1 MKLYG
6 CIPGADPFD
15 TAGPGFGVG
24 LGNFDG
30 VHLGHTALLDE
41 LKKQCGEHGIPSV
54 VYTFE
59 NHPANVLFPEQPTE
73 LIISNIKKAAIMKE
87 KGIDG
92 IYFEH
97 FNNAYAAMD
106 TEEFAK
112 KILKEKLNARVVVV
126 GHNYSFAKAGTG
138 SPEILKQLGEIY
150 GFKTVVIP
158 PVTVEGEVVS
168 STLLRSVVKNGD
180 VERYFLYTGRRY
192 SIPGVVEYGRR
203 IGRKLGFPTANI
215 LPRDG
220 FALPESGVYI
230 TETGIGG
237 KLYGGITN
245 IGSNPTFGA
254 GRTTVETHLF
264 HYNENLYGQNIEV
277 FFIKKLR
284 GEIVFRSPEELAERV
299 HRDMKTASDY
309 FEEKNRDKILS

>member
-15 TAGPGFGVG
+15 AEETGIGVG

-30 VHLGHTALLDE
+30 VHVGHAALLDE
-41 LKKQCGEHGIPSV
+41 LRTQCAAYGIPSV

-59 NHPANVLFPEQPTE
+59 NHPANVLFPEHRTE
-73 LIISNIKKAAIMKE
+73 LIISNAKKAALIKE

-97 FNNAYAAMD
+97 FDRAYASMD
-106 TEEFAK
+106 AEEFAE
-112 KILKEKLNARVVVV
+112 KILVKTLHARVVVV
-126 GHNYSFAKAGTG
+126 GHNYSFAKEGTG
-138 SPEILKQLGEIY
+138 SPEILKQLGACY
-150 GFKTVVIP
+150 GFETVVIP
-158 PVTVEGEVVS
+158 AVTVEGEVVS
-168 STLLRSVVKNGD
+168 STLLRSVVKSGD
-180 VERYFLYTGRRY
+180 AERYYLYTGRRY

-203 IGRKLGFPTANI
+203 VGRKLGFPTANI

-230 TETGIGG
+230 TETRIGG

-245 IGSNPTFGA
+245 IGSNPTFGTN
-254 GRTTVETHLF
+254 RTTVETHLF
-264 HYNENLYGQNIEV
+264 HYNENLYGQTIEV
-277 FFIKKLR
+277 FFIKKIR

-299 HRDMKTASDY
+299 HRDIGTASRY
-309 FEEKNRDKILS
+309 FEERKAKENL